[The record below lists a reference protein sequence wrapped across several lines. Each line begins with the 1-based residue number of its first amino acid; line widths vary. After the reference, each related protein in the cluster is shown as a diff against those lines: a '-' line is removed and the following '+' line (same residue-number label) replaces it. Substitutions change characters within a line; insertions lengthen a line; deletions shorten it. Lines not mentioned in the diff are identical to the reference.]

1 MRRYAEGEPINLDDL
16 PYRLQ
21 RALVAARHGVRP
33 AAVDGWPVDELAD
46 ALAVIGFD
54 R

>member
-1 MRRYAEGEPINLDDL
+1 MRRYADGEPINLDEL

-21 RALVAARHGVRP
+21 RAIVAARHGVRP
-33 AAVDGWPVDELAD
+33 SAVDRWPADELVD
-46 ALAVIGFD
+46 ALHVIGFD